1 MSGSNG
7 ASAEEPIRLG
17 GMALRNGLLVHGPTH
32 WAAAA
37 RGGDGE
43 VHVASGPK
51 PVLAPGLTSRVPLL
65 RGPLRLAEA
74 FAVIPIVRA
83 ELPQA
88 RLPFETP
95 RVVVAMFASGIAGRI
110 LRERAEPTA
119 QREVIAAAIGLIP
132 ALTALADRDL
142 ASYHG
147 VEHKAIGAYEKGSLD
162 PRDATKEHDRCGSN
176 LVVPLMLFSA
186 LGQLL
191 IDRTLEKPGPVARTA
206 VGVGSIS
213 LAAEL
218 FAWSE
223 RNSEKSLARAYR
235 RPGHEIQRYVA
246 TKEPTE
252 EQIEV
257 GEAAMAEILRVEE

>member
-1 MSGSNG
+1 
-7 ASAEEPIRLG
+7 
-17 GMALRNGLLVHGPTH
+17 MARPH

-95 RVVVAMFASGIAGRI
+95 GVVVAMLASGVAGRI
-110 LRERAEPTA
+110 LRERTEPTA

-147 VEHKAIGAYEKGSLD
+147 VEHKAIGAYEKGSLPPAARQRHHQVAATHQGD
-162 PRDATKEHDRCGSN
+162 RRRLPRCTGTSWTTSAALNSTTFSNSRKRPFHQPLALLGPRLRCG
-176 LVVPLMLFSA
+176 
-186 LGQLL
+186 Q
-191 IDRTLEKPGPVARTA
+191 A
-206 VGVGSIS
+206 VQTTRIS
-213 LAAEL
+213 
-218 FAWSE
+218 
-223 RNSEKSLARAYR
+223 R
-235 RPGHEIQRYVA
+235 RPPRLALA
-246 TKEPTE
+246 TRP
-252 EQIEV
+252 
-257 GEAAMAEILRVEE
+257 